1 MTEQAA
7 PAVNP
12 RAWMD
17 EGTALFLSTVD
28 ALGNEAFDADTLLPG
43 WTRRHLV
50 AHVHFNA
57 EALRRLTHWAA
68 TGEKTA
74 MYASR
79 EARDAEIDSGATL
92 PPSRLRELVRGS
104 AAALAADLDALTEEA
119 WARSVVTPQGR
130 TVPATDIVWMRAREI
145 AIHTV
150 DLDAGV
156 SFANLPEE
164 LTTALAVD
172 VVRSRAATGHAAAL
186 VEWLTGRTATAPT
199 LGPWL

>member
-7 PAVNP
+7 PAVSR

-17 EGTALFLSTVD
+17 EGTDLFLSTVD
-28 ALGNEAFDADTLLPG
+28 ALADVAFDVDTLLPG

-68 TGEKTA
+68 TGEQTP

-92 PPSRLRELVRGS
+92 PPARLRELVHGS
-104 AAALAADLDALTEEA
+104 AAALAAALDALTEEG
-119 WARSVVTPQGR
+119 WARQVVTPQGR
-130 TVPATDIVWMRAREI
+130 TVPATEIVWMRAREI

-156 SFANLPEE
+156 NFASLPEE

-172 VVRSRAATGHAAAL
+172 VVRSRAATGHAAAI